1 MLSIGCGA
9 PESAPDAPAR
19 GAPEPPPVP
28 SAPEAAITTE
38 ASFDRCDR
46 CHVAIAAEHARS
58 MHARAAIDPLFRR
71 ELARVPDPTFC
82 LACHGAD
89 RDPPGLGC
97 ESCHGDEI
105 ILATRA
111 SGRAPHPVRVA
122 PSLGT
127 DEACAGCHQFDFPG
141 RVGEPMQATLNEAS
155 LLGPERARCVECHA
169 GSSGHAFEVSDA
181 MLAASIHT
189 TATAQREGEEVHV
202 RLTLR
207 AGEVGHAVPT
217 GDVYRR
223 LEVRAWLVGAAGS
236 LRRATLSRVFRAAP
250 DGLHEL
256 ADRRVPAAGSR
267 LVELALPVPD
277 GVDPTEVRW
286 AIEWHA
292 LPREEVE
299 RSEAVGAPIEERW
312 WRREI
317 ASGRIP
323 LHTGS
328 R

>member
-1 MLSIGCGA
+1 MLSIGCAA
-9 PESAPDAPAR
+9 PGSAPDAAAR
-19 GAPEPPPVP
+19 GAPEPLP
-28 SAPEAAITTE
+28 SAPEAAVTTE
-38 ASFDRCDR
+38 ASFDRCER

-58 MHARAAIDPLFRR
+58 MHARAAIDPLFQR

-97 ESCHGDEI
+97 GSCHGDEV
-105 ILATRA
+105 ILATRET
-111 SGRAPHPVRVA
+111 GRAPHPVRVA

-127 DEACAGCHQFDFPG
+127 DEVCAGCHQFDFPG
-141 RVGEPMQATLNEAS
+141 RAGEPMQATLDEAT
-155 LLGPERARCVECHA
+155 LLGPERARCVDCHA
-169 GSSGHAFEVSDA
+169 GASGHAFEVSDA

-189 TATAQREGEEVHV
+189 NATARREGTEVHV

-236 LRRATLSRVFRAAP
+236 LRSATLSRVFRAAP

-256 ADRRVPAAGSR
+256 ADRRVPATGSR

-277 GVDPTEVRW
+277 GADPADPAEVRW
-286 AIEWHA
+286 TIEWHA

-299 RSEAVGAPIEERW
+299 RSEAAGVPIEERW

-323 LHTGS
+323 L
-328 R
+328 